1 MGNMLGKVSLASSI
15 FPRERGSHATP
26 PTSSNPVAERV
37 VVDFAEG
44 EGAKAEV
51 EATRAVVSARV
62 SLAILVLFGS
72 IAIASVSLGL
82 F

>member
-1 MGNMLGKVSLASSI
+1 V
-15 FPRERGSHATP
+15 
-26 PTSSNPVAERV
+26 VA
-37 VVDFAEG
+37 DFAEG

>member
-1 MGNMLGKVSLASSI
+1 MGNILGKVSLASSI

-37 VVDFAEG
+37 VADFAEE

-51 EATRAVVSARV
+51 EAARAEVRARV
-62 SLAILVLFGS
+62 SLAILMFIGS
-72 IAIASVSLGL
+72 IAIAADR
-82 F
+82 